1 MANEKF
7 NIPKHLNIS
16 QAFELLYSIVASQY
30 DNIAENLK
38 RTSKPYD
45 YKVIEKIYRRLELLL
60 DYLNHGLHKIEK
72 KFEIT
77 NGLSAWVG
85 QNTDYKEIFEEFQIL
100 GNDIR
105 TLRRKSINIMNDCGN
120 DSGKFTFWKAKNKV
134 QIKELDEKEDKIIM
148 DRVKHIKEMRK
159 QEELKRTAEQE
170 KIRQEKELQ
179 RKELETQ
186 REKLLELRIKEQL
199 ETKMNK
205 TLEDEKLKRR
215 QAELANEKKLNELKN
230 EIAKSKK
237 ELQKNKKKPIPPMTN
252 GSTNSSVN
260 SSNVRKSSRRS
271 LDMPRRPQ
279 STDLSN
285 STGVTPTRKSLDSR
299 PLRKVENRQSL
310 DMNRAAILAWTASQ
324 KTIPP
329 TETVKR
335 TQKHIYVP
343 VRKENGTGKENI
355 SKRSEVKKMIRRKS
369 TINSPQM
376 KSVPNFGSEK
386 NTQPV
391 HRGKSVKRI
400 DTLKTGPKSKSV
412 PTTPNTEHK
421 SLDPAKSRSRETSPL
436 DSRLKHIMQTLEGV
450 DPTACQQIINDIMVS
465 NSHIYWDDIAGL
477 EKAKNSLKEAVV
489 YPFLRPDLF
498 KGLREPIRGMLLFG
512 PPGTGKTMIAKAVAT
527 ESKSTFFSIS
537 ASSLLSKYLGESEK
551 LVRAL
556 FYLAKRMAPSII
568 FIDEIDS
575 LLGDRSDN
583 TNESSRRIK
592 TELLIQWSELSS
604 ATARED
610 KENDSPLDNRVLVL
624 SATNLPWIIDEAA
637 RRRFTRRLYI
647 PLPDCETRL
656 YHLKKL
662 MSRQKNNLS
671 EEDFNKI
678 TSMIEGYSGSDITA
692 LAKEAAMEPIRD
704 LGDDLMNIN
713 FENVRPV
720 GLSDFLEAMATVK
733 MSVSK
738 ESLKQYE
745 QWAHLYGSTG
755 S

>member
-7 NIPKHLNIS
+7 SIPKHFNIL
-16 QAFELLYSIVASQY
+16 QALELFYSIVANQY
-30 DNIAENLK
+30 DNINEDLK
-38 RTSKPYD
+38 KRSKPYD
-45 YKVIEKIYRRLELLL
+45 YRVIEKIYRRLDLLL
-60 DYLNHGLHKIEK
+60 DYLNHGLHKIER
-72 KFEIT
+72 KFGIT
-77 NGLSAWVG
+77 NGLSQWVE
-85 QNTDYKEIFEEFQIL
+85 QNQDYKEIFEEFQIL

-105 TLRRKSINIMNDCGN
+105 TLRRKSVLIMNNDTN
-120 DSGKFTFWKAKNKV
+120 DSSKFLFWKPKNKI
-134 QIKELDEKEDKIIM
+134 QIKESDEMEDKIIM
-148 DRVKHIKEMRK
+148 QRVKHIKEIRR
-159 QEELKRTAEQE
+159 QEELKRAAEQ
-170 KIRQEKELQ
+170 KIIRQRNEME

-205 TLEDEKLKRR
+205 TLEDEKYKRR
-215 QAELANEKKLNELKN
+215 QVELSNEKKLNELKN
-230 EIAKSKK
+230 EIAKGKK
-237 ELQKNKKKPIPPMTN
+237 ELQNNKKKIIPPVANNITN
-252 GSTNSSVN
+252 VN
-260 SSNVRKSSRRS
+260 SNVKNKTRRS
-271 LDMPRRPQ
+271 LDLPRKSP
-279 STDLSN
+279 STDMSSN
-285 STGVTPTRKSLDSR
+285 TTVPPLRKSLNSR
-299 PLRKVENRQSL
+299 PGRKVENRQSL
-310 DMNRAAILAWTASQ
+310 DMNRAAVLAWSASQ
-324 KTIPP
+324 KATSSAEATNRPQSQIY
-329 TETVKR
+329 TSMKNENNSRKETTNDRSDVKRTVKR
-335 TQKHIYVP
+335 
-343 VRKENGTGKENI
+343 
-355 SKRSEVKKMIRRKS
+355 KS
-369 TINSPQM
+369 SIKSPQM
-376 KSVPNFGSEK
+376 KSVPNFDSEM
-386 NTQPV
+386 NIPPIR
-391 HRGKSVKRI
+391 RGKSVSRI
-400 DTLKTGPKSKSV
+400 DTSKTGPKSKSV
-412 PTTPNTEHK
+412 PATPNTGHNPLEPTK
-421 SLDPAKSRSRETSPL
+421 SHSRESSPL
-436 DSRLKHIMQTLEGV
+436 DSRLKHIMETLQGV
-450 DPTACQQIINDIMVS
+450 DVTACQQIINDIMVS
-465 NSHIYWDDIAGL
+465 KSHIYWDDIAGL
-477 EKAKNSLKEAVV
+477 QKAKNSLKEAVV

-512 PPGTGKTMIAKAVAT
+512 PPGTGKTMIAKAIAT

-583 TNESSRRIK
+583 ANESSRRIK

-610 KENDSPLDNRVLVL
+610 KNNTSALDNRVLVL

-647 PLPDCETRL
+647 TLPDSETRL

-662 MSRQKNNLS
+662 MSRQKNSLS

-678 TSMIEGYSGSDITA
+678 ASMIDGYSGSDITA

-720 GLSDFLEAMATVK
+720 ELSDFLQAMATVK
-733 MSVSK
+733 MSVSQ
-738 ESLKQYE
+738 ESLKRYE
-745 QWAHLYGSTG
+745 EWADLYGSTG

>member
-7 NIPKHLNIS
+7 SIPKHFNIS
-16 QAFELLYSIVASQY
+16 QAFELFYSIVANQY
-30 DNIAENLK
+30 DNINTDLK
-38 RTSKPYD
+38 RSSKPYD
-45 YKVIEKIYRRLELLL
+45 YKVIEKIYKRLDLLL

-72 KFEIT
+72 KFGIT
-77 NGLSAWVG
+77 NGLSQWVE
-85 QNTDYKEIFEEFQIL
+85 QNRDYKEIFEEFQIL

-105 TLRRKSINIMNDCGN
+105 TLRKKTVLIIND
-120 DSGKFTFWKAKNKV
+120 DAKDAGKFVFWKPRNKI
-134 QIKELDEKEDKIIM
+134 QIKESDEMEDKILM
-148 DRVKHIKEMRK
+148 QRVKHIKEMRK
-159 QEELKRTAEQE
+159 QEELKRSNEQE
-170 KIRQEKELQ
+170 IIRKRNEME
-179 RKELETQ
+179 RKELEAQ

-205 TLEDEKLKRR
+205 TLEDEKYRR
-215 QAELANEKKLNELKN
+215 REAEISNEKKLNELKN
-230 EIAKSKK
+230 EIAKGKK
-237 ELQKNKKKPIPPMTN
+237 ELQSNKKKVIPPVTN
-252 GSTNSSVN
+252 NTTNTT
-260 SSNVRKSSRRS
+260 SNVKSKSRRS
-271 LDMPRRPQ
+271 LDIPRKSPSNDMLKNSGAPPLRK
-279 STDLSN
+279 SSN
-285 STGVTPTRKSLDSR
+285 SKPT
-299 PLRKVENRQSL
+299 RKVENRQSL

-324 KTIPP
+324 KTASPV
-329 TETVKR
+329 ETTKR
-335 TQKHIYVP
+335 IQNNTYAP
-343 VRKENGTGKENI
+343 VRTENGLRKETLN
-355 SKRSEVKKMIRRKS
+355 KNSEVKKAAKRKS
-369 TINSPQM
+369 VIKSPQM
-376 KSVPNFGSEK
+376 KSVPNFDSEM
-386 NTQPV
+386 NIPSI
-391 HRGKSVKRI
+391 HRGKSVSRI
-400 DTLKTGPKSKSV
+400 DTAKTVPKSKSV
-412 PTTPNTEHK
+412 PTTPKIGQK
-421 SLDPAKSRSRETSPL
+421 SLEPTRSHSREASPL
-436 DSRLKHIMQTLEGV
+436 DSRLKHIMETLQGV
-450 DPTACQQIINDIMVS
+450 DVTACQQIINDIMVS
-465 NSHIYWDDIAGL
+465 KSHIYWDDIAGL
-477 EKAKNSLKEAVV
+477 QKAKNSLKEAVV

-512 PPGTGKTMIAKAVAT
+512 PPGTGKTMIAKAIAT

-583 TNESSRRIK
+583 ANESSRRIK

-610 KENDSPLDNRVLVL
+610 KNNELALDNRVLVL

-647 PLPDCETRL
+647 TLPDTETRL

-678 TSMIEGYSGSDITA
+678 ASMIDGYSGSDITA

-720 GLSDFLEAMATVK
+720 ELSDFRQAMATVK
-733 MSVSK
+733 MSVSQ
-738 ESLKQYE
+738 ESLKRYE
-745 QWAHLYGSTG
+745 EWADLYGSTG